1 MERILGPAPALP
13 VAVAT
18 QIGTPAPVAPAG
30 APHST
35 PPKSLAFEKSVTTEA
50 SAVESA
56 SNSALELNLR
66 ALRPILSDPEVTELC
81 INRPGEAFVETAKG
95 WERRALPFADFD
107 WCRQLAK
114 LIANSTSQRV
124 DEATPLL
131 SASLPSG
138 ERAQIVLPPATTAGT
153 VAITLR
159 RSSDEVWSIG
169 ELAQRGIF
177 RATRRSSATLDETE
191 RELMKL
197 LSSQQ
202 YEAFMRLA
210 VASRKN
216 ILVSGPTGSGK
227 TTWIKAL
234 IREIPSAERLVTI
247 EDAQELVLDTRPNH
261 VRLFYS
267 KDDQG
272 PARVTPKQL
281 LECCL
286 RMKPDRILLAELRA
300 EEAFDYLRNVNS
312 GHPGS
317 ITSIHAGSCELAF
330 EQLVLLVKQSNGGR
344 ELARHDIKSLLYLL
358 VDVVIQFGVERHER
372 FIKEIWYQPRRR
384 RRGLAEAG

>member
-1 MERILGPAPALP
+1 
-13 VAVAT
+13 
-18 QIGTPAPVAPAG
+18 
-30 APHST
+30 
-35 PPKSLAFEKSVTTEA
+35 
-50 SAVESA
+50 
-56 SNSALELNLR
+56 
-66 ALRPILSDPEVTELC
+66 
-81 INRPGEAFVETAKG
+81 
-95 WERRALPFADFD
+95 
-107 WCRQLAK
+107 
-114 LIANSTSQRV
+114 
-124 DEATPLL
+124 
-131 SASLPSG
+131 
-138 ERAQIVLPPATTAGT
+138 

-159 RSSDEVWSIG
+159 RPSDEVWSIG

-177 RATRRSSATLDETE
+177 RTTRRSSPTLDETE
-191 RELMKL
+191 QELLKL
-197 LSSQQ
+197 LNSQQ

-227 TTWIKAL
+227 TTWTKAL

-247 EDAQELVLDTRPNH
+247 EDAQELVLDTHPNH

-272 PARVTPKQL
+272 LARVTPKQL

-330 EQLVLLVKQSNGGR
+330 QQLVLLVKQSNGGR

-372 FIKEIWYQPRRR
+372 FIKEIWYEPRRR
-384 RRGLAEAG
+384 CRGLAEAG